1 MATRGA
7 PRGKRQ
13 SVAGPRA
20 IMDGRKTMKTVAVLP
35 PELYLRVHAAAAA
48 HGRSV
53 SGQIAWLIATHIP
66 DEDLRSDW
74 TDQLTA

>member
-1 MATRGA
+1 
-7 PRGKRQ
+7 
-13 SVAGPRA
+13 
-20 IMDGRKTMKTVAVLP
+20 MKTVAVLP